1 MRRWSPYVR
10 VRVLLASAVLLACG
24 EDLGPRIP
32 AAIVIVPNA
41 PRIPSGESRQLTATV
56 VDAAGREIDGV
67 LVTFHSTDTTIV
79 TVNAAGLLTA
89 VGPLGSAIIAAAAGE
104 LTGQIEAEV
113 VLAPSAVLV
122 TPASLELNRGES
134 AYLSVIVTDEDSEIV
149 PNPVLTFQT
158 SNPVVASVSQFGLV
172 TTGSQLGTATIT
184 VASGERQ
191 REVTVTV
198 AQIPTSL
205 TLAPTNI
212 VLAAGGT
219 RQVAATVL
227 DRAGTPIAGAA
238 ISWSSSD
245 AGVVTVSSTGLVR
258 SVGPEGSANII
269 AASGVL
275 SASVGVFV
283 GEAPAGT
290 ILATVPVDWAWG
302 VTVTEG
308 GRYLVATSN
317 NRLVTGT
324 LPDFAFP
331 VTIPVNTTALDV
343 VANQAATRAYV
354 AGGSDGSTFGIG
366 VVDLATNT
374 MVDVLPV
381 PQGMP
386 LAVALSAD
394 ESKVIVGTDIGF
406 VVVNIASKTAEAATS
421 TGPINTITRHPTQP
435 LLYATVY
442 GSAVLEINAQTGA
455 LSRTFAI
462 GGAAQ
467 GNAVSPD
474 GTRLYVA
481 DEYGGVIHVRNLETG
496 AAEPSFT
503 STGGFG
509 MAISPGGEFLYLAA
523 GAEVRIVDR
532 ASGTLVRTV
541 SVGGNARRIAFS
553 SGGVAVVTNE
563 SGWVDFVD

>member
-158 SNPVVASVSQFGLV
+158 SNPLVASVDQSGLV

-219 RQVAATVL
+219 RQLAATVL

-245 AGVVTVSSTGLVR
+245 ADVVTVTSTGLVR

-269 AASGVL
+269 ATSGVL

-308 GRYLVATSN
+308 GRYLVAATD

-343 VANQAATRAYV
+343 VVNQAATRAYV
-354 AGGSDGSTFGIG
+354 AGGSNESAFGIG

-381 PQGMP
+381 PQGVP
-386 LAVALSAD
+386 LSVALSAD

-406 VVVNIASKTAEAATS
+406 VVVDIASKTAEGATG
-421 TGPINTITRHPTQP
+421 TGSINTITRHPTQP

-442 GSAVLEINAQTGA
+442 GSAVLEIDAQTGA
-455 LSRTFAI
+455 VSRTLPI
-462 GGAAQ
+462 SGAPQ

-481 DEYGGVIHVRNLETG
+481 DEASSVIHVRNLETG

-509 MAISPGGEFLYLAA
+509 MAISPDGEFLYLAA
-523 GAEVRIVDR
+523 GAELRIVDR

-563 SGWVDFVD
+563 GGWVDFVD